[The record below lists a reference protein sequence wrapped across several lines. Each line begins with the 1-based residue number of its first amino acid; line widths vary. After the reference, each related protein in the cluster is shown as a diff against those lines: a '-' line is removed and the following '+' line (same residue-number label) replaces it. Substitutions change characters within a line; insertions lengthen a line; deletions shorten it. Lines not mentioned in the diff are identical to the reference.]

1 MSIDDQSPCS
11 GLGERGVALIGV
23 VLVTALL
30 MALAGALALAV
41 RSDTQ
46 LRGAFGSGI
55 TGFYAAEAG
64 LNKGMGEYRNI
75 FLNYNI
81 PNPATDF
88 NVRTVAL
95 GNRNVSYQM
104 TQRLGTA
111 PCDPGCT
118 DPLGSGKCTCTNVVI
133 PAGELFAGLN
143 ATQYRYIVNSSAKNA
158 LNDVEA
164 AVGAEFLV
172 GNIPLFQFVAFY
184 KNDLEIAPG
193 PAMNLEG
200 RVHTNHDLYLSS
212 NPGALRV
219 RDNPANGVL
228 TVQVSAGNKIYRGRK
243 YQNICDSNSQVFV
256 DKLEDL
262 NPKDNNLDEKEMLCN
277 GGTRRELP
285 ASELA
290 TWRGSILG
298 NLGNIAIPEPDIIK
312 PPVAVSN
319 GGTATPGVYWLK
331 ADLHIILHVG
341 QNDRLAATVGG
352 LDVPFLPYRIEATN
366 KAGADVSARLR
377 DFMRDAAWNNTAG
390 NSSYVGTMP
399 IFVTDVPTAN
409 GCTPTTLACNSH
421 LANSYVPPIGTGVF
435 GANNAF
441 PFPNQRTSLG
451 ANSFVYTERM
461 GNAAGVFDL
470 DYRRGGFFNRREGKW
485 MLLLNINVRDLVL
498 WNRQQV
504 DTPFFSPS
512 DNSDGG
518 LVIFATI
525 DGPNSNSNSN
535 NYGVRVFG
543 SANLPCP
550 TAAVCGIG
558 QVADPLG
565 VTVASDQAMYV
576 LGNFNQGTVNGGP
589 PRQPAS
595 LIGDSINVMSENYWR
610 NQANC
615 NTRYCR
621 DGQSSLLLSDPIQP
635 TARDAVNTW
644 VNAALLGGV
653 DTTVLDGGAQ
663 TVYNGGLENYPRFHE
678 NWTGIT
684 WTYQG
689 SFVSLGT
696 AEHVNG
702 PWLGTGAAY
711 QIYNPPGRAWNYDP
725 AFNNVA
731 NLPPLTPRFVY
742 VQQVLFTEDFK

>member
-1 MSIDDQSPCS
+1 
-11 GLGERGVALIGV
+11 
-23 VLVTALL
+23 
-30 MALAGALALAV
+30 
-41 RSDTQ
+41 
-46 LRGAFGSGI
+46 
-55 TGFYAAEAG
+55 
-64 LNKGMGEYRNI
+64 
-75 FLNYNI
+75 
-81 PNPATDF
+81 
-88 NVRTVAL
+88 
-95 GNRNVSYQM
+95 
-104 TQRLGTA
+104 
-111 PCDPGCT
+111 
-118 DPLGSGKCTCTNVVI
+118 
-133 PAGELFAGLN
+133 
-143 ATQYRYIVNSSAKNA
+143 
-158 LNDVEA
+158 
-164 AVGAEFLV
+164 
-172 GNIPLFQFVAFY
+172 
-184 KNDLEIAPG
+184 
-193 PAMNLEG
+193 
-200 RVHTNHDLYLSS
+200 
-212 NPGALRV
+212 
-219 RDNPANGVL
+219 
-228 TVQVSAGNKIYRGRK
+228 
-243 YQNICDSNSQVFV
+243 
-256 DKLEDL
+256 
-262 NPKDNNLDEKEMLCN
+262 
-277 GGTRRELP
+277 
-285 ASELA
+285 
-290 TWRGSILG
+290 
-298 NLGNIAIPEPDIIK
+298 
-312 PPVAVSN
+312 
-319 GGTATPGVYWLK
+319 
-331 ADLHIILHVG
+331 
-341 QNDRLAATVGG
+341 
-352 LDVPFLPYRIEATN
+352 
-366 KAGADVSARLR
+366 
-377 DFMRDAAWNNTAG
+377 
-390 NSSYVGTMP
+390 
-399 IFVTDVPTAN
+399 
-409 GCTPTTLACNSH
+409 
-421 LANSYVPPIGTGVF
+421 
-435 GANNAF
+435 
-441 PFPNQRTSLG
+441 
-451 ANSFVYTERM
+451 M